1 MGDESKVPP
10 YISASAMYINCR
22 RFVCRPVTCSGAMV
36 APSMIFI
43 TLFPA
48 LLNRSVAHAA
58 TQAQTAEERVTTINV
73 SQLAPMIQ

>member
-1 MGDESKVPP
+1 
-10 YISASAMYINCR
+10 
-22 RFVCRPVTCSGAMV
+22 MV